1 MKKQMTQ
8 CQVCSMPV
16 CKTHAV
22 MTCKPALV
30 VLKLFQ
36 LLVQMKTV
44 CISDELDTV

>member
-8 CQVCSMPV
+8 CQVCSMPL
-16 CKTHAV
+16 CKTQVV
-22 MTCKPALV
+22 MTCKNCIGGAG
-30 VLKLFQ
+30 FQ